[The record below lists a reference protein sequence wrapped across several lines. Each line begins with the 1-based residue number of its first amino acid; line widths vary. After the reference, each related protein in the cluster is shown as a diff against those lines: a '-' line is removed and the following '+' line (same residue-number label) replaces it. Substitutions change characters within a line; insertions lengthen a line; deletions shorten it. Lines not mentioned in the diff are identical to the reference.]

1 MKVMAA
7 AKVSMRMFSRKS
19 VQVQLSQSRMRWC
32 IRQNPGS
39 QMELCARMHYV
50 YVCESQL
57 QIMCP
62 HELHLVLMHI
72 VYCLVWMHKHDSE
85 ETLHGQGLNP
95 RSVNPPIRDNS
106 TESIRSFQ
114 EMPALHNEIQFFTI
128 SSKLRCQLSI

>member
-1 MKVMAA
+1 MMKMVAA

-32 IRQNPGS
+32 IRPNPGS

-50 YVCESQL
+50 YVCVSQL

-72 VYCLVWMHKHDSE
+72 VYCLVWMHNVYCQWCGC
-85 ETLHGQGLNP
+85 TNMIARRPYMG
-95 RSVNPPIRDNS
+95 RD
-106 TESIRSFQ
+106 
-114 EMPALHNEIQFFTI
+114 
-128 SSKLRCQLSI
+128 